1 MIIHVK
7 VVLEAQKIFARVVRI
22 LIIGQLIQKID
33 VSVELV
39 TMMMVF
45 QNSVILV
52 ITLVLTVRDLYRLIV

>member
-7 VVLEAQKIFARVVRI
+7 VALEAQKIIARVVRI
-22 LIIGQLIQKID
+22 LIIGQLVQKID

-45 QNSVILV
+45 QNSVIIV

>member
-1 MIIHVK
+1 VIIHVK
-7 VVLEAQKIFARVVRI
+7 VALEAQKIIARVVRI

>member
-1 MIIHVK
+1 VIIHVK
-7 VVLEAQKIFARVVRI
+7 VALEAQKIIARVVRI
-22 LIIGQLIQKID
+22 LIIGQLVQKID

-45 QNSVILV
+45 QNSVIIV

>member
-1 MIIHVK
+1 VIIHVK

>member
-7 VVLEAQKIFARVVRI
+7 VALEAQKIIARVVRI

>member
-7 VVLEAQKIFARVVRI
+7 VALEALKIIARVVRI